1 MTKKYTLIFI
11 ILLPI
16 FIWANDSQN
25 TISIITLNNG
35 DSISGEILESNDKVI
50 IIKTQYGGDI
60 EIDKN
65 MIIEIDY
72 IDSSIKESVQLRG
85 IKTQV
90 ESNLGITQEG
100 RWRTIYL
107 GMTTANTL
115 YGIGIPYVLD
125 LYESSPQVAG
135 GFQLLMFGGSF
146 YAVYTY
152 TDGMDLP
159 YGRSSFQYTGAGLGA
174 FSILPIQ
181 AIVGFSNWYDF
192 DENGKITWLYQ
203 MAAVPYGVI
212 LADRLYNNWELTNG
226 QASIV
231 SGSVPLGFFNT
242 YMLTS
247 ILYEDG
253 WDEENIIR
261 LYIPLIYGGS
271 LAHGYLAKN
280 YVQNMPYSEDDALFL
295 SFSGILGLYNS
306 VNLMSILE
314 PQDPIVSKLILL
326 CGINGFIY
334 LGDRLNMGLQL
345 EKGEARI
352 IGLGM
357 AASNLIAAGTLVIL
371 DVEDEKIWNAYNIL
385 SATAGGYFT
394 YKRVTKSKGY
404 SSNNKINNVLDKLSI
419 SPTFQ
424 VQNNKIIPAVNFQMN
439 F

>member
-146 YAVYTY
+146 YALYKYTER
-152 TDGMDLP
+152 MNLP
-159 YGRSSFQYTGAGLGA
+159 YGRSDFQYTG
-174 FSILPIQ
+174 
-181 AIVGFSNWYDF
+181 
-192 DENGKITWLYQ
+192 
-203 MAAVPYGVI
+203 
-212 LADRLYNNWELTNG
+212 
-226 QASIV
+226 
-231 SGSVPLGFFNT
+231 
-242 YMLTS
+242 
-247 ILYEDG
+247 
-253 WDEENIIR
+253 
-261 LYIPLIYGGS
+261 
-271 LAHGYLAKN
+271 
-280 YVQNMPYSEDDALFL
+280 
-295 SFSGILGLYNS
+295 
-306 VNLMSILE
+306 
-314 PQDPIVSKLILL
+314 
-326 CGINGFIY
+326 
-334 LGDRLNMGLQL
+334 
-345 EKGEARI
+345 
-352 IGLGM
+352 
-357 AASNLIAAGTLVIL
+357 
-371 DVEDEKIWNAYNIL
+371 
-385 SATAGGYFT
+385 
-394 YKRVTKSKGY
+394 
-404 SSNNKINNVLDKLSI
+404 
-419 SPTFQ
+419 
-424 VQNNKIIPAVNFQMN
+424 
-439 F
+439 